1 MGNALRGQNMKP
13 WNVEICDVTLR
24 DGEQTPGVSFTCEE
38 KAGIARMLDEI
49 RVDVIEAGFPAVSP
63 YEKKCVTAI
72 ANLGL
77 DARICGFARARE
89 PDISAAIDCGVDMV
103 SIFIP
108 TSELHVRLK
117 FKKSREEVLQDALR
131 MIDFSRDHGVNV
143 RFAAEDASRT
153 DLGFLKHV
161 YRSAAE
167 HGADLVSF
175 ADTVG
180 CLLPTE
186 MYRIMSDLVAS
197 VQIPLCAHC
206 HNDMG
211 FASANTITAAEA
223 GAFQLHTTVNGIG
236 ERAGNAALE
245 EVLLALRMK
254 GGVNRYDL
262 SHLQKISRMVE
273 KYSGIPIEKT
283 KPVIGEHAFAHE
295 SGIHIAAILE
305 DPFSYE
311 HFPPELVGGERHF
324 ILGKH
329 TGKKALEYVVAS
341 IGCELD
347 DHQICTVLDRV
358 KEIGETKCKI
368 TPEVLRKLIC
378 QVKENTI
385 P

>member
-1 MGNALRGQNMKP
+1 MKP

-24 DGEQTPGVSFTCEE
+24 DGEQTPGVSFSCEE
-38 KAGIARMLDEI
+38 KIAIATELDAIGIE
-49 RVDVIEAGFPAVSP
+49 VIEAGFPAVSQN
-63 YEKKCVTAI
+63 EAHCVKAI

-89 PDISAAIDCGVDMV
+89 LDIQTAIDCEVDMV

-117 FKKSREEVLQDALR
+117 FKKPREQVLEDSLK
-131 MIDFSRDHGVNV
+131 MIDYARDHGVQV

-153 DLGFLKHV
+153 DLPFLKQV

-167 HGADLVSF
+167 HGAVLLSF

-180 CLLPTE
+180 CLIPTE
-186 MYRIMSDLVAS
+186 MHRIMTELVSS
-197 VQIPLCAHC
+197 VDRPFCAHC

-211 FASANTITAAEA
+211 CAIANTITAAEA

-245 EVLLALRMK
+245 EVLVALRMK
-254 GGVNRYDL
+254 GGVDRYDL
-262 SHLQKISRMVE
+262 SLLTSLSHKVE
-273 KYSGIPIEKT
+273 KFSGIALPRN
-283 KPVIGEHAFAHE
+283 KPVTGELAFSHE

-305 DPFSYE
+305 DPETYE
-311 HFPPELVGGERHF
+311 YFTPEMVGSERRF

-329 TGKKALEYVVAS
+329 TGKKALEHVVS
-341 IGCELD
+341 SLGCELTD
-347 DHQICTVLDRV
+347 KQICRVLDLV
-358 KEIGETKCKI
+358 KEHSEHKCNI
-368 TPEVLRKLIC
+368 TPDVLRRLITKA
-378 QVKENTI
+378 QGEKPETWVK